1 MFDNLKNM
9 ASMMGQAKQ
18 LKENMEKMQAE
29 LAKKTAEGESGA
41 GAVRAVVNG
50 KQELITLRLDK
61 SMLVSLVGDG
71 EDGDLEMIEEL
82 IVAAVNAAQVKI
94 RNIVKDDMSQLTGG
108 LNIPGL
114 DGLDLDKL
122 TDQLT

>member
-1 MFDNLKNM
+1 MFDNFKNM

-29 LAKKTAEGESGA
+29 LAKKSVEGESGA

-50 KQELITLRLDK
+50 KQELISLRLDK
-61 SMLVSLVGDG
+61 AMLVSLVGDG
-71 EDGDLEMIEEL
+71 EEGDLEMIEEL

-94 RNIVKDDMSQLTGG
+94 RKLIKDDMAQLTGG
-108 LNIPGL
+108 LNIPGM
-114 DGLDLDKL
+114 DQIS
-122 TDQLT
+122 DQLT